1 MKMIKLIK
9 SNNTLTD
16 EIKDVLNYIQG
27 KPHKGDYGD
36 VYIVNDGYG
45 AEIDQWFDED
55 NYKTHEVEFDID
67 FTHQRVPEPTAYDWN
82 PVTYDEAEI
91 DDIAIYKI
99 DGVDI
104 REGLDKNSEFYNMV
118 SEEFQKN
125 YDPEDYRPEEDPY
138 DDF

>member
-1 MKMIKLIK
+1 MIKLIK

-27 KPHKGDYGD
+27 KPHKGDYSD

-45 AEIDQWFDED
+45 AEIDQWFDEN

-67 FTHQRVPEPTAYDWN
+67 FRHQRVSEPAAYDWN

-104 REGLDKNSEFYNMV
+104 RERLDKNSEFYNMV

-125 YDPEDYRPEEDPY
+125 YDSEDYRPEEDPY